1 MIVTNHQ
8 DALVNALCEKIGLAP
23 SPNIRCIGSVSA
35 DGMRLK
41 GVVGFDGYNGASV
54 MMHVYGEGNWI
65 SRDLLKVAFDYPF
78 NHLNCNMVLGLVPS
92 GNEQALKMN
101 RHLGFKVETV
111 LEGAHPDGAL
121 ILMVMR
127 REECRWL
134 KMRRS
139 SKSERALH

>member
-1 MIVTNHQ
+1 MVVMSPQ
-8 DALVNALCEKIGLAP
+8 EVLVGALCEKIGLAP
-23 SPNIRCIGSVSA
+23 SPHIRCIGSISE
-35 DGMRLK
+35 DGKILK

-65 SRDLLKVAFDYPF
+65 SRDLLKIAFDYPF

-92 GNEQALKMN
+92 GNTQALKMN
-101 RHLGFKVETV
+101 RHLGFKVEAV

>member
-1 MIVTNHQ
+1 M
-8 DALVNALCEKIGLAP
+8 
-23 SPNIRCIGSVSA
+23 
-35 DGMRLK
+35 

-54 MMHVYGEGNWI
+54 MMHVYGEGNWV

-78 NHLNCNMVLGLVPS
+78 NHLNCNLVMGLVPS
-92 GNEQALKMN
+92 GNKEALRMN
-101 RHLGFKVETV
+101 RHLGFKVETT

-134 KMRRS
+134 KMKHR
-139 SKSERALH
+139 KDAEKALH